1 MLLAL
6 MVTTALR
13 ACPFCT
19 VESRTLTEE
28 IESSDAVVLAK
39 LIAEAPSIESSGDDS
54 GMAKFEI
61 VTVLRGDDRVSPG
74 NQIKVVYFGEGER
87 DKTFFI
93 SGIGVE
99 DNQLEWITP
108 LPLNEAAV
116 DYVEKLQS
124 VPATGADRLAF
135 FQQYFEHEDPLLGQD
150 SYDEFARAPYADLI
164 ALKERMPHARL
175 VEWIQSPDV
184 NPSRRRLYLTML
196 GVCGSAE
203 DVPMLEAMIASD
215 YSQIEPVAAQ
225 LAACG
230 LALRG
235 PIAVPAWIEMINL
248 DERRK
253 KLGLDAMI
261 GAYLALRGEDGLD
274 LVDSRFLKNPDAE
287 YAHIYS
293 AIMAL
298 RTLGEETE
306 TLPREHLL
314 QSMRLMLD
322 NDDFADQV
330 IPDLARWE
338 DWSVLDRLVAMYK
351 AGDARSYVRQ
361 PIVTYLTVASEQAGD
376 VGERGKAALAELTE
390 LDPEGVKRAQSLM
403 AFGFLARA
411 RGTEPATG
419 AKRPEDVEKTSATTE
434 PTGRG
439 EFAATAQELADAE
452 AAEPDD
458 FADPA
463 TFADSP
469 TNRPDEM
476 SEGELSEGEEEFED
490 ADESEAEVA
499 ENTVESVP
507 PAAFYSRPVVIGVPL
522 VAAAVLAVVYWLILR
537 WGAV

>member
-6 MVTTALR
+6 ALALMATAALR

-28 IESSDAVVLAK
+28 IESSGAVVLAK
-39 LIAEAPSIESSGDDS
+39 LVAEAPSLESSGDDS
-54 GMAKFEI
+54 GMATFEI
-61 VTVLRGDDRVSPG
+61 VKVIRGDDRVAPG
-74 NQIKVVYFGEGER
+74 REIKVVYFGEGER
-87 DKTFFI
+87 DKTFFV

-99 DNQLEWITP
+99 DNKLEWVTP
-108 LPLNEAAV
+108 LPLSEAAV
-116 DYVEKLQS
+116 DYVEKLQT
-124 VPATGADRLAF
+124 VPASGADRLAF
-135 FQQYFEHEDPLLGQD
+135 FQQYFEHDDPLLGQD

-164 ALKERMPHARL
+164 ALKERMPHAKL
-175 VEWIQSPDV
+175 IEWIQSPDV

-196 GVCGSAE
+196 GVCGGEA

-215 YSQIEPVAAQ
+215 YGQIEPVAAE

-274 LVDSRFLKNPDAE
+274 LVDARFLKNPDAE

-306 TLPREHLL
+306 TVPREHLL

-322 NDDFADQV
+322 SEDFADQV

-361 PIVTYLTVASEQAGD
+361 PIVTYLTVASEQSGD
-376 VGERGKAALAELTE
+376 VGERGKEALAELTE

-411 RGTEPATG
+411 RGTEPGTG
-419 AKRPEDVEKTSATTE
+419 AKRPEVGEKSSAATE

-458 FADPA
+458 FADPT
-463 TFADSP
+463 TFAESP
-469 TNRPDEM
+469 TIRPDE
-476 SEGELSEGEEEFED
+476 LSDDEEEFD
-490 ADESEAEVA
+490 NADERETDVA
-499 ENTVESVP
+499 ATAVEPAP
-507 PAAFYSRPVVIGVPL
+507 PVAVYSRPLVIGVPL
-522 VAAAVLAVVYWLILR
+522 MAAAVFAVVYWLILR
-537 WGAV
+537 WGAM